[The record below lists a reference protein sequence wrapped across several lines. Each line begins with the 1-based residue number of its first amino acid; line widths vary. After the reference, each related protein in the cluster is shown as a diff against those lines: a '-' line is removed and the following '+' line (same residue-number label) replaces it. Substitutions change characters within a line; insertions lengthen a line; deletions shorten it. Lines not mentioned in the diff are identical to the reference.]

1 MEKELVFCQ
10 ARAEFEG
17 LSEDEVWDAIEG
29 DNYGESPI
37 TAEVTRLGA
46 EFLARFKDYADE
58 RGGVPAS
65 AVQVEARCPIE
76 RVAILT
82 LLRYVEVRRGGVR
95 SAALH

>member
-10 ARAEFEG
+10 ARAEFKG

-58 RGGVPAS
+58 RGGVPAGALLNLRKMEHS
-65 AVQVEARCPIE
+65 RCRKKN
-76 RVAILT
+76 RVT
-82 LLRYVEVRRGGVR
+82 MSRNTFRT
-95 SAALH
+95 